1 MNHSYQIV
9 TNEVD
14 KASSSQRH
22 FVAHLANIYIEMDGK
37 RIEAPYPNLRF
48 KGNTYASAML
58 KANDAFKTWLIN
70 FEHDQKVA
78 GY

>member
-9 TNEVD
+9 TNEAD
-14 KASSSQRH
+14 RASCSQPH
-22 FVAHLANIYIEMDGK
+22 FVAQLANIYIEMDGK

-58 KANDAFKTWLIN
+58 KANDAFKTWLAN
-70 FEHDQKVA
+70 FEREQRVMA
-78 GY
+78 Y

>member
-14 KASSSQRH
+14 LALSSQWN

-37 RIEAPYPNLRF
+37 RIEASYPNAKF
-48 KGNTYASAML
+48 EGNTYASAML
-58 KANDAFKTWLIN
+58 KANDAFKIWLTN
-70 FEHDQKVA
+70 FEHEQNVV